1 MTSEDE
7 GFCCEAVREA
17 VTGSRG
23 AVKRRSQP
31 SQPSQLSHK
40 EEENKAMT
48 QGCDSKANTLN
59 TKLRDNK

>member
-48 QGCDSKANTLN
+48 QGGIPKRTL
-59 TKLRDNK
+59 

>member
-31 SQPSQLSHK
+31 SQPSQPSQLSHK

-48 QGCDSKANTLN
+48 QGVIPKRTL
-59 TKLRDNK
+59 

>member
-31 SQPSQLSHK
+31 SHK

-48 QGCDSKANTLN
+48 QGVIPKRTL
-59 TKLRDNK
+59 

>member
-31 SQPSQLSHK
+31 SQLSHK

-48 QGCDSKANTLN
+48 QGVIPKRTL
-59 TKLRDNK
+59 